1 MFFSPNTRLSSLFS
15 RYTYVMRFTFL
26 SLRRVVPAL
35 HALVFQLL
43 AVRTRVARQQS
54 YFTLPWGQGVHS
66 THLFFSFPCGQG
78 LHTVQLL
85 FSFPCGHPTH
95 STQMPFSLP

>member
-66 THLFFSFPCGQG
+66 AHLFFSFPCGHGLHNVQLYFTLPWGQG
-78 LHTVQLL
+78 LHSAQ
-85 FSFPCGHPTH
+85 
-95 STQMPFSLP
+95 